1 MPPSPPDSMNES
13 LEALRKEYL
22 ERMTGT
28 IEELKTLQQS
38 ASRGSEAAPFGELRQ
53 AFHRLAGS
61 GATYGYPVI
70 TDTGRAAETYLD
82 ALLESAD
89 APPLDA
95 ASRIA
100 DFIQGLE
107 KAHAEARR
115 S

>member
-1 MPPSPPDSMNES
+1 MNES
-13 LEALRKEYL
+13 LQALRKKYL

-28 IEELKTLQQS
+28 IEELKKLQQS
-38 ASRGSEAAPFGELRQ
+38 AARASEAAPFQELCQ

-70 TDTGRAAETYLD
+70 TEAGRAAETYLD

-89 APPLDA
+89 AAPSDA

-100 DFIQGLE
+100 DFIQDLE